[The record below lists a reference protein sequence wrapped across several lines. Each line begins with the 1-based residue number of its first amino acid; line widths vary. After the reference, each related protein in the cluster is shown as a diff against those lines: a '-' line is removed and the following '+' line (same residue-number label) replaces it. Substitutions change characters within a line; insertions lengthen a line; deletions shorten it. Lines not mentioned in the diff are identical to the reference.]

1 MYRSF
6 KILLIVLAVFAVA
19 GSAYAFAAAN
29 TFTTTPPSKIG
40 DGNVTISG
48 YDVSNV
54 EYTYDTTLT
63 NINSVDFDL
72 DATATNVD
80 IQLATGGTIYAC
92 TNTVNHWTC
101 DTTVGGATT
110 VAATNILRVIAN
122 DVTDVP

>member
-1 MYRSF
+1 MLRSF
-6 KILLIVLAVFAVA
+6 KILLIVLAAFVVA

-29 TFTTTPPSKIG
+29 TFTTTPPSRMG

-54 EYTYDTTLT
+54 VYTYDATLT
-63 NINSVDFDL
+63 NINAVEFDL
-72 DATATNVD
+72 DATATNVSV
-80 IQLATGGTIYAC
+80 QLATGGTIYTC
-92 TNTVNHWTC
+92 TNAVNHWTC

-110 VAATNILRVIAN
+110 VAATDILRVIAN